1 MSNKFKNK
9 IIMNKNRRT
18 KKTTTCIDQLTQN
31 FHSQTQTN

>member
-9 IIMNKNRRT
+9 MIMNKKSKN

-31 FHSQTQTN
+31 FHSQTRTN